1 MVFFFKLWWLTSDF
15 LHRFQEGTAIGAL
28 ELFASLVEHMARWA
42 DALGDSF
49 GLCMLEAD
57 GTAGRPFW
65 NP

>member
-1 MVFFFKLWWLTSDF
+1 MVTNQWLSPWILLF
-15 LHRFQEGTAIGAL
+15 CPFQEGTAIGAL

-42 DALGDSF
+42 EALGDSF